1 MQPRF
6 LRTVPLRSHLRLA
19 RATAPALA
27 LALALGVSGCKD
39 KEASTSGPSGSAS
52 GPGAAAQKLSSKALE
67 HLPAGCELTVYAD
80 VAKTLALPA
89 AQKELIP
96 ALGAAESKSPSEGYQ
111 EMQKLLKDA
120 NIDPKKDIH
129 SVALCANG
137 VDQDDKQKVVVIL
150 GGQFRGDSVASAAPK
165 KDPTDVIS
173 ELDGRKLL
181 TGKTKKGKTIV
192 LTQAADGAILVGNDR
207 ALLESAL
214 KTGTAYK
221 SEYAL
226 TGDAELGFNVGEGL
240 ITRALK
246 GSGRPNPMTSSLKGV
261 SRVSGVLRLGSP
273 SAELRLATASP
284 AEATKMSAGLTEL
297 LAMLKKSAATEKSQV
312 GELEALA
319 TTKIRA
325 DGKDVVLEAAWSK
338 EGVEKAAG
346 ELAKL
351 IRDTGA
357 KATVQK

>member
-1 MQPRF
+1 VS
-6 LRTVPLRSHLRLA
+6 LRRHFSFA
-19 RATAPALA
+19 RAAAPWLA
-27 LALALGVSGCKD
+27 VSLALGAGGCKD
-39 KEASTSGPSGSAS
+39 KEASKAGPGDSPSGA
-52 GPGAAAQKLSSKALE
+52 GAAAAKLSSKALE

-96 ALGAAESKSPSEGYQ
+96 AIDAADTKSASEGYQ

-120 NIDPKKDIH
+120 NIDPKKDLH
-129 SVALCANG
+129 SVALCANN

-173 ELDGRKLL
+173 DLDGRKLL
-181 TGKTKKGKTIV
+181 TGKTKKGATIV

-226 TGDAELGFNVGEGL
+226 AGDSELGFNVSEGL

-246 GSGRPNPMTSSLKGV
+246 GGGRPNPMTNSLKGV
-261 SRVSGVLRLGSP
+261 SRVFGSLRLGNP
-273 SAELRLATASP
+273 GVELHLTTASP

-319 TTKIRA
+319 STKTRV
-325 DGKDVVLEAAWSK
+325 DGKDVVLEATWSK
-338 EGVEKAAG
+338 EGVEKAAS

-351 IRDTGA
+351 IRDKGA